1 MSTATVH
8 ANGRVNGRVNVTLPN
23 ISILVDRQDAEGLRD
38 ALNAELPLEQAAA
51 PAARERDLML
61 DPTIRDIDVLRAAQA
76 IATEH
81 ECHGVVKQLA
91 HMVTLYCDDDVK
103 RCALCRCDATEA
115 KHGISVC
122 SYHYQHGEDDP
133 PCPTCTPQQDETF
146 VPGHVLSDVTAPRIR
161 WVSDAWVNGRNATI
175 ETKERRV
182 SPAITERTYTVEAY
196 VLNRHRLPERRH
208 SKRFPNHT
216 DAETAADRW
225 TRMAEW
231 PGATEAR
238 DLYDPP
244 AEVVDDNPVAVGDRV
259 RDPMDGR
266 WRTVTRIEGET
277 VYMADGGCMS
287 ADECGDIRLPGEDLD

>member
-1 MSTATVH
+1 MSTATTH
-8 ANGRVNGRVNVTLPN
+8 ANGRVNVTLPN
-23 ISILVDRQDAEGLRD
+23 ISILVDRQDAESLRD
-38 ALNAELPLEQAAA
+38 ALNAELPPEQAAA

-81 ECHGVVKQLA
+81 QCHGLVKQLA
-91 HMVTLYCDDDVK
+91 HMVTLYCGG
-103 RCALCRCDATEA
+103 DADEA
-115 KHGISVC
+115 
-122 SYHYQHGEDDP
+122 
-133 PCPTCTPQQDETF
+133 F
-146 VPGHVLSDVTAPRIR
+146 VPGHVMSDHTAPRIR

-175 ETKERRV
+175 ETAERRL
-182 SPAITERTYTVEAY
+182 SPAMVERTYTVEAY
-196 VLNRHRLPERRH
+196 VLDRHALPERRH
-208 SKRFPNHT
+208 TKRFPNHT

-231 PGATEAR
+231 PGHTEPP
-238 DLYDPP
+238 DVYDPP
-244 AEVVDDNPVAVGDRV
+244 AEVVDDYPVAVGDRV

-287 ADECGDIRLPGEDLD
+287 ADECGEIRLPSEDLD